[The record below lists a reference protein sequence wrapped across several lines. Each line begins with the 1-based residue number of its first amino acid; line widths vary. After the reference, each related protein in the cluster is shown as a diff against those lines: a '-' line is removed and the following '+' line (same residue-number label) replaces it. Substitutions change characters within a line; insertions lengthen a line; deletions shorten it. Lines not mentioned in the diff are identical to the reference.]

1 MPAGHRHGARS
12 QKPEFHNGRTRTV
25 HNSHIYVHLPFPGGQ
40 KLRYDTSLV
49 PSRGVTSSS
58 MRTEQQHREEIVR
71 FGKLLHQAGLVA
83 ATDGNLSVRLQDG
96 SILCTPTLMSKGLME
111 PGDMVI
117 VDAKGHKLSGARD
130 VSSEIAMHLLIY
142 RRRADV
148 GAVVHA
154 HPPTATG
161 FAAAGLALDRA
172 LCAELIVTLG
182 SVPLASYETPGTPEL
197 AEALAPLV
205 PEHDAILM
213 ANHGVVTYGVDLLNA
228 YMNMETV
235 EHFAKIALVTHLLG
249 KQQTISEQHVDK
261 LREIRSKYLAHNH
274 AMAQGKD

>member
-1 MPAGHRHGARS
+1 M
-12 QKPEFHNGRTRTV
+12 K
-25 HNSHIYVHLPFPGGQ
+25 
-40 KLRYDTSLV
+40 
-49 PSRGVTSSS
+49 
-58 MRTEQQHREEIVR
+58 TEQQHRDEIVR
-71 FGKLLHQAGLVA
+71 FGKMLHQTGLVA
-83 ATDGNLSVRLQDG
+83 ATDGNLSVLLEDG
-96 SILCTPTLMSKGLME
+96 NILSTPTLMSKGLIE
-111 PGDMVI
+111 VDDLVI
-117 VDAKGHKLSGARD
+117 VNRQGKKLSGKRD

-142 RRRADV
+142 KKRSDI

-182 SVPLASYETPGTPEL
+182 SVPLANYETPGTPEL

-205 PEHDAILM
+205 PDHNAILM

-235 EHFAKIALVTHLLG
+235 EHFAKIALVTHMLG
-249 KQQTISEQHVDK
+249 RQQPLSEQHVDK
-261 LREIRSKYLAHNH
+261 LREIRTKYLANNH
-274 AMAQGKD
+274 VMSHGKD

>member
-1 MPAGHRHGARS
+1 M
-12 QKPEFHNGRTRTV
+12 K
-25 HNSHIYVHLPFPGGQ
+25 
-40 KLRYDTSLV
+40 
-49 PSRGVTSSS
+49 
-58 MRTEQQHREEIVR
+58 TEQQHREEIVR
-71 FGKLLHQAGLVA
+71 YGKLLHQAGLVA
-83 ATDGNLSVRLQDG
+83 ATDGNLSVRLRNG
-96 SILCTPTLMSKGLME
+96 AILCTPTLMSKGLMQPE
-111 PGDMVI
+111 DLVI
-117 VDAKGHKLSGARD
+117 VDLEGKKLSGTRG

-142 RRRADV
+142 GKRPDI

-161 FAAAGLALDRA
+161 FAAAGLALDCA

-205 PEHDAILM
+205 ADHEAILM

-235 EHFAKIALVTHLLG
+235 EHFAKIALVTHMLG
-249 KQQTISEQHVDK
+249 KQQPLSDQHVSK
-261 LREIRSKYLAHNH
+261 LREIRTKYLAHNH
-274 AMAQGKD
+274 AMAQSKD

>member
-1 MPAGHRHGARS
+1 M
-12 QKPEFHNGRTRTV
+12 K
-25 HNSHIYVHLPFPGGQ
+25 
-40 KLRYDTSLV
+40 
-49 PSRGVTSSS
+49 
-58 MRTEQQHREEIVR
+58 TEQQHREEIVR
-71 FGKLLHQAGLVA
+71 FGKMLHQTGLVA
-83 ATDGNLSVRLQDG
+83 ATDGNLSVLLEDG
-96 SILCTPTLMSKGLME
+96 NILSTPTLMSKGLIE
-111 PGDMVI
+111 ADDLVI
-117 VDAKGHKLSGARD
+117 VNRQGKKLSGKRD

-142 RRRADV
+142 NKRSDI

-182 SVPLASYETPGTPEL
+182 SVPLANYETPGTPEL

-205 PEHDAILM
+205 PDHNAILM
-213 ANHGVVTYGVDLLNA
+213 ANHGVVTYGVDLLSA

-249 KQQTISEQHVDK
+249 RQQTLSEQHVDK
-261 LREIRSKYLAHNH
+261 LREIRTKYLANNH
-274 AMAQGKD
+274 VMAQGKD